1 MKKITLFIM
10 EVGVMEQ
17 SNMALFYLLIYRS
30 SRIELRSIYLNV
42 NVVDMQQKRKQNDKK
57 LQKYSIVS
65 K

>member
-1 MKKITLFIM
+1 M

-17 SNMALFYLLIYRS
+17 SNMALFYLLIYR

>member
-1 MKKITLFIM
+1 M

-42 NVVDMQQKRKQNDKK
+42 NVVEMQQKRKQNDKK

>member
-42 NVVDMQQKRKQNDKK
+42 NVVEMQQKRKQNDKK